1 MLLDQMLTACLIVR
15 GKPSRI
21 NPDSPLA
28 SPASSLFDNK
38 LIIISS
44 ETNLPWL
51 TISVSCSRQ
60 QQQQQQQQK
69 NWLIFSNY
77 SVKTM
82 LLH

>member
-60 QQQQQQQQK
+60 QQQQQK
-69 NWLIFSNY
+69 IWLIFSNY

>member
-1 MLLDQMLTACLIVR
+1 MLTACLIVR

-44 ETNLPWL
+44 ETNLPWF
-51 TISVSCSRQ
+51 TISDSCSRDQ
-60 QQQQQQQQK
+60 TK
-69 NWLIFSNY
+69 KLVNFL
-77 SVKTM
+77 KAP
-82 LLH
+82 